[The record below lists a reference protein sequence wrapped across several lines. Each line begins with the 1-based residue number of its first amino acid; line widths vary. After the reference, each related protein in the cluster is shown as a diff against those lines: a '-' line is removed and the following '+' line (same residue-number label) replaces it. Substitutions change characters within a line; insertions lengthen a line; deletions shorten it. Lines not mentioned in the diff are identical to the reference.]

1 MTIATPQALW
11 RELHAR
17 GLVDASIEPASA
29 ATGNAH
35 DRPWYIS
42 ALLGVSGWFAG
53 LFLLGFVALLFRP
66 DDPARAGLV
75 GAVLLVAAWGLFK
88 ADREGAF
95 VAQLALALSI
105 AGQCLMLFAM
115 SGHSAS
121 FAAMASAALL
131 LQCALALA
139 MPNRLHRTLSTLF
152 ATIALALTVR
162 FALFGEPEFW
172 RMASAPAASFAQA
185 LASWLFAWLPIG
197 ALLLALIRS
206 EATWMARGWQPV
218 LRPVA
223 SGLIV
228 GIAFATL
235 ASQPFDSFPL
245 WGLAPVRPDGL
256 ALWPLL
262 SVGGALAGM
271 TAAFALRSRALVG
284 SCVVAALLHVSH
296 FYYALGASLL
306 LKSVLMLAM
315 GAAMLIAARL
325 LAKGERS

>member
-1 MTIATPQALW
+1 MTITTPQALW
-11 RELHAR
+11 RELQSR
-17 GLVDASIEPASA
+17 GLVDASIDAAPAA
-29 ATGNAH
+29 LDTAH
-35 DRPWYIS
+35 DRPWYIA

-66 DDPARAGLV
+66 DDPARAGFV
-75 GAVLLVAAWGLFK
+75 GTVLLAAAWGLFK

-95 VAQLALALSI
+95 VAQLALALSV

-121 FAAMASAALL
+121 LAAIASAALL

-172 RMASAPAASFAQA
+172 RMASAPAASLGQA
-185 LASWLFAWLPIG
+185 IAAWLFAWLPIA

-235 ASQPFDSFPL
+235 ASQPFDSFQL
-245 WGLAPVRPDGL
+245 WGLAPVRADGL

-262 SVGGALAGM
+262 SAGGALAGIA
-271 TAAFALRSRALVG
+271 AAFALRSRALVG

-306 LKSVLMLAM
+306 FKSVLMLAM
-315 GAAMLIAARL
+315 GAAMLLAARL
-325 LAKGERS
+325 LSKGEKS